1 MPTVIQ
7 PLADRVVVRPV
18 AAAEQS
24 KGGII
29 IPDVAKEKPQEGLVV
44 AVGPGRVDGGVLVPC
59 RCKVGDRVLHGH
71 FSGVE
76 VTLDEV
82 PHLILRETDVLAILI
97 TQHSQVHLHCSRC
110 TGEYIGSTQYANA
123 ACMCGAPWRESEF
136 MSYDEI
142 NRQRRAGVAIDTFRD
157 DDRLPGVDAT
167 ASDEADDTASPF
179 IGY

>member
-1 MPTVIQ
+1 MSTVIQ

-59 RCKVGDRVLHGH
+59 RCRVGDRVLHGH

-82 PHLILRETDVLAILI
+82 PHLILRETDVLAIL
-97 TQHSQVHLHCSRC
+97 TSVERVTDVLSRRPASTRVTLRCSRC
-110 TGEYIGSTQYANA
+110 AGSFVGPA
-123 ACMCGAPWRESEF
+123 AYVPATCTCGALF
-136 MSYDEI
+136 DEI
-142 NRQRRAGVAIDTFRD
+142 GEI
-157 DDRLPGVDAT
+157 DRLPGVDAT